1 MSPSA
6 NRQLGAQVSAMWLQ
20 LVQRRAVA
28 LLAAA
33 AAISKS
39 SQPSGADSAPQYSL
53 ELPPG
58 FVRLGNLGS
67 RSSASG
73 YLLVAGD
80 FRDTIGA
87 GSATT
92 SACDACASHYL
103 SALTQTH
110 YGAAVSVQL
119 IKRQALPPLAGT
131 DAAGLAAALA
141 QSRDKDTTNFEPST
155 VLVDTLTRLDSAEA
169 EQAPLPELGARPLDT
184 GSCLRFEMLTS
195 LVGGGGAAS
204 ADPSLVRHTLVQVT
218 EASPWG
224 CLLFAGAFHPT
235 ATLPQ
240 SSPPRPAPLPGAGA
254 PRRPACSLGN
264 TTRRRRGLRVGHDV
278 GANGLPV
285 GTEPGLVARVPRA
298 RTGLAS
304 PPLLCSTS
312 CHPSS
317 AQLAATQAGAQQS
330 AWSSGTGEVL
340 KSAAATFAA
349 RAGPSS

>member
-1 MSPSA
+1 
-6 NRQLGAQVSAMWLQ
+6 MWLQ

-92 SACDACASHYL
+92 SACDACVSHCL
-103 SALTQTH
+103 SALTQTNH
-110 YGAAVSVQL
+110 GAAVSVQL

-184 GSCLRFEMLTS
+184 GSRLRFEMLTS

-224 CLLFAGAFHPT
+224 GLLFAGAIHPT

-254 PRRPACSLGN
+254 SRRPPGSLGN
-264 TTRRRRGLRVGHDV
+264 TSRRRRGLRVGHDV

-304 PPLLCSTS
+304 PPQLWC
-312 CHPSS
+312 S
-317 AQLAATQAGAQQS
+317 AQLPATRALLNFAATQAGAQQS

>member
-1 MSPSA
+1 MFMSC
-6 NRQLGAQVSAMWLQ
+6 AMWFQ
-20 LVQRRAVA
+20 LVQRRAVT

-39 SQPSGADSAPQYSL
+39 SQPSRADSTPQYSL
-53 ELPPG
+53 ELPSG

-80 FRDTIGA
+80 FRETIGA

-92 SACDACASHYL
+92 SACDAYASHYL
-103 SALTQTH
+103 FALTRTN

-119 IKRQALPPLAGT
+119 IKRQALPPLPGT

-141 QSRDKDTTNFEPST
+141 QSRDKDTTNFEPSA
-155 VLVDTLTRLDSAEA
+155 VLVDTLTRLDSAE
-169 EQAPLPELGARPLDT
+169 QAGLPELGARPLDT

-224 CLLFAGAFHPT
+224 CLLFAGVIHPT

-254 PRRPACSLGN
+254 PRRPPCSLGN

-278 GANGLPV
+278 GANGLPI
-285 GTEPGLVARVPRA
+285 GTEPGLVARVPRTHGP
-298 RTGLAS
+298 RLATRA
-304 PPLLCSTS
+304 PAELCSTS
-312 CHPSS
+312 CHAGRGSTVGLVIGHRRS
-317 AQLAATQAGAQQS
+317 AEKHRSDLCC
-330 AWSSGTGEVL
+330 SSGTIVL
-340 KSAAATFAA
+340 IW
-349 RAGPSS
+349 

>member
-39 SQPSGADSAPQYSL
+39 SQPSRADSAPQYSL
-53 ELPPG
+53 ELPTG

-92 SACDACASHYL
+92 SACDACVSHCL
-103 SALTQTH
+103 SALTQTNH
-110 YGAAVSVQL
+110 GAAVSVQL
-119 IKRQALPPLAGT
+119 IKRQALPPLPGT

-155 VLVDTLTRLDSAEA
+155 VLVDTLTRLDSAEV

-224 CLLFAGAFHPT
+224 CLLFAGAILPT

-254 PRRPACSLGN
+254 SRRPPCPLGN
-264 TTRRRRGLRVGHDV
+264 TTRQRRGLRVGHDV
-278 GANGLPV
+278 AASRLPV
-285 GTEPGLVARVPRA
+285 GTEPGLAARVPRA
-298 RTGLAS
+298 S
-304 PPLLCSTS
+304 PRR
-312 CHPSS
+312 PSS
-317 AQLAATQAGAQQS
+317 AQLPATRALLNCCHSGRGSTVRLVVGHRRS
-330 AWSSGTGEVL
+330 AEKRRSDLCCSSGTIVL
-340 KSAAATFAA
+340 I
-349 RAGPSS
+349 R

>member
-1 MSPSA
+1 
-6 NRQLGAQVSAMWLQ
+6 MWLQ

-39 SQPSGADSAPQYSL
+39 SQPSRADSAPQYSL
-53 ELPPG
+53 ELPTG

-92 SACDACASHYL
+92 SACDACVSHCL
-103 SALTQTH
+103 SALTQTNH
-110 YGAAVSVQL
+110 GAAVSVQL

-169 EQAPLPELGARPLDT
+169 EQAPLPELGARLDT
-184 GSCLRFEMLTS
+184 GSCLRFEMRTS

-224 CLLFAGAFHPT
+224 CLLFAGAILPT

-254 PRRPACSLGN
+254 SRRPPGSLGN

-304 PPLLCSTS
+304 PPELCST
-312 CHPSS
+312 
-317 AQLAATQAGAQQS
+317 AATQLCSTLLPLRQGLNSRPGRRAQEKCSKAPQRPLLL
-330 AWSSGTGEVL
+330 ERDHRL
-340 KSAAATFAA
+340 N
-349 RAGPSS
+349 